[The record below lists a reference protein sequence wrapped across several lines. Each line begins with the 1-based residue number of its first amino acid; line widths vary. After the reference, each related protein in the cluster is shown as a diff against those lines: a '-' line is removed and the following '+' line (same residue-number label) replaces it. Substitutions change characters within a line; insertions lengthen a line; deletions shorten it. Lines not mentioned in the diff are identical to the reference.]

1 MVPGEE
7 ITLRCFNRKQREQR
21 SALTLL
27 QPQSRCGDIS
37 VKFQVLRPQNGTA
50 VLKGLTQPQ
59 LWCTTHHQPRA
70 AGGNELRYIN
80 RNYDTAVGGAV
91 YLWASWVSFEN
102 PNTLPVWHTSYNIT
116 LIATLWGRSKKVEKL
131 QQCTYRWT
139 SGRNEIH
146 QEMHG
151 NLMVRAWGGV
161 EWLRSG
167 CAQHL
172 NAHLVLASL
181 NPLNSNW
188 HCYHVEGVDSCARHQ
203 QQTASPTELK
213 NSKLKEEDKQV
224 SGAG

>member
-1 MVPGEE
+1 M
-7 ITLRCFNRKQREQR
+7 
-21 SALTLL
+21 L
-27 QPQSRCGDIS
+27 QPQAEGTAIS
-37 VKFQVLRPQNGTA
+37 VNPFTTA
-50 VLKGLTQPQ
+50 VPLWGHISQISSTSSPKRDCGSEGVNSTTTMMYYTSSTASGGRKWAAVYQPQ
-59 LWCTTHHQPRA
+59 LRHR
-70 AGGNELRYIN
+70 R
-80 RNYDTAVGGAV
+80 GGAV
-91 YLWASWVSFEN
+91 YLWASWASFEN

-181 NPLNSNW
+181 NPRNSNW